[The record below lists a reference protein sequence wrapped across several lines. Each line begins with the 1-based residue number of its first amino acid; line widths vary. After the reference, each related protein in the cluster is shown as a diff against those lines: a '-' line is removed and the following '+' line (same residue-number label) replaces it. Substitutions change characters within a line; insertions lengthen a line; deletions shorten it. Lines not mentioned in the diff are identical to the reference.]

1 MSTFAGMHGRKG
13 FSGDGLDATS
23 AELQSPSHVFVSSW
37 GDVFIT
43 DRGNS
48 RIRKVRRGGARLI
61 VALCVCVCVC
71 VCVCACVKEGED
83 VDSDGVIDVR
93 R

>member
-43 DRGNS
+43 DMDNG
-48 RIRKVRRGGARLI
+48 RIRKVGPLLYNQQETYKTTHRVCSFCRR
-61 VALCVCVCVC
+61 
-71 VCVCACVKEGED
+71 
-83 VDSDGVIDVR
+83 
-93 R
+93 